1 MRGIVISTLFAPRGK
16 CQFPAAAPTI
26 HLINLMQTPNPH
38 FQAFLHHAN
47 AARYRDA
54 LLALEEVWKVE
65 REEFYAGVLQL
76 LVSLNQLHSGLKPRR
91 TLSRARERI
100 APYAPS
106 FAGLD
111 VPYLLSVIEACEAI
125 LPDDDALPL
134 QGQIPA
140 LHLTLTT

>member
-1 MRGIVISTLFAPRGK
+1 M
-16 CQFPAAAPTI
+16 QPA
-26 HLINLMQTPNPH
+26 NPH
-38 FQAFLHHAN
+38 FQQFLDHAN

-76 LVSLNQLHSGLKPRR
+76 LVSLNQLHGGLKPRR

-100 APYAPS
+100 VPYAPT

-111 VPYLLSVIEACEAI
+111 VAYLLNVIDDCEAI
-125 LPDDDALPL
+125 LPNDDTLPL
-134 QGQIPA
+134 QGQIP
-140 LHLTLTT
+140 TLQLQLV